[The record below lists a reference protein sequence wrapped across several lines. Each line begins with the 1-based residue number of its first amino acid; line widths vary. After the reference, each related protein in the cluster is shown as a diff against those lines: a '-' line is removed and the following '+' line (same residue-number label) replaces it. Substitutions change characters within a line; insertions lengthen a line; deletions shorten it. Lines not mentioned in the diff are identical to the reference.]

1 MARETGDCFSFYFCL
16 SFERSFV
23 GVIGWSNM
31 GASQHTS
38 EHQQNSMRDMSP
50 KRIPCC
56 LHTCCP
62 ICHGPLV
69 FLAEQQPRC
78 ETRSSSIHV
87 SLSPRLPALLFSR
100 SLNAPNRGSRVRRR
114 RWRHGTL
121 DRGTY
126 VFFSYAAAV
135 AAVAPEHER
144 FVGVVRFTAAVV
156 LKWLFTK
163 TTNIRRLEKLG

>member
-1 MARETGDCFSFYFCL
+1 
-16 SFERSFV
+16 
-23 GVIGWSNM
+23 M

-50 KRIPCC
+50 KRIIPCC
-56 LHTCCP
+56 PHTCCP

-69 FLAEQQPRC
+69 FLAEQQPCC

-114 RWRHGTL
+114 QRRRRHGTL
-121 DRGTY
+121 DHRGTY

-156 LKWLFTK
+156 LKWLFAK
-163 TTNIRRLEKLG
+163 TTKIRRTCLDDQPHPIFNKR